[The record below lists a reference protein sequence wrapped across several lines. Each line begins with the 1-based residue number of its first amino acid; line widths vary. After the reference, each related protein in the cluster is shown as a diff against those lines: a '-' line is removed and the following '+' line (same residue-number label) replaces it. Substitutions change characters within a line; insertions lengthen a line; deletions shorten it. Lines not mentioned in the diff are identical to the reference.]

1 MNSKTTNIIYF
12 IGKYLFLLVML
23 YFIINFMKLDE
34 IYNILITLVC
44 NYFILKDGVVRQL
57 ENKDDY
63 YVCKRCLDI
72 PFIIITSIFLVVY
85 LYFLKINY
93 YIWIVIVIIH
103 ILTFKTLK
111 VMHEELNEITTRE
124 IKEYFKRKKK

>member
-1 MNSKTTNIIYF
+1 
-12 IGKYLFLLVML
+12 
-23 YFIINFMKLDE
+23 MKLDE